1 MKTMRRLFC
10 LAAGSLLL
18 AVATAAFA
26 QPSYPSRPVRVV
38 VSWAPGGAADATARV
53 VSQKLG
59 EQLGQQLII
68 DNRAGASGQTRAVNR
83 VPACGM

>member
-1 MKTMRRLFC
+1 MKTIRRLFC
-10 LAAGSLLL
+10 SAAGSLLL
-18 AVATAAFA
+18 AVATAAVA
-26 QPSYPSRPVRVV
+26 QQTYPTRPVRVI
-38 VSWAPGGAADATARV
+38 VSWAPGGAADVTARV